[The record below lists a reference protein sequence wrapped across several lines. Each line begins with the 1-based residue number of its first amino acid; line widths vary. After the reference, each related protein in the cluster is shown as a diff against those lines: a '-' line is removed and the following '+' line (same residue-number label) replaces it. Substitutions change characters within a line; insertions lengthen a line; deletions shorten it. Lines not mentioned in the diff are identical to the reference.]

1 MWCVCCRKKAKEDP
15 FDDGQNVYG
24 VNYKEYLAWKN
35 GEDIGDRKLPK
46 KYQNLSF
53 HNAARKAKKI
63 NEDVNETVDD
73 VKDAVNTKTAK
84 WKEKAMGMQIK
95 MGQKKDGQAGD
106 GQEETED
113 KELIVGDAMAGQAGT
128 THGTQDTVELV
139 VQDDGAPETPIP
151 PNERLAST
159 HL

>member
-1 MWCVCCRKKAKEDP
+1 MRSISYSSFPRHRVQLVEWGEEKKNKKWIVYCKYWSYLMCCPLWVMWCVCCRKKAKEDP

-63 NEDVNETVDD
+63 NEDVNE
-73 VKDAVNTKTAK
+73 
-84 WKEKAMGMQIK
+84 
-95 MGQKKDGQAGD
+95 
-106 GQEETED
+106 
-113 KELIVGDAMAGQAGT
+113 
-128 THGTQDTVELV
+128 
-139 VQDDGAPETPIP
+139 
-151 PNERLAST
+151 
-159 HL
+159 